1 MLQIKHSIVASHEQ
15 QDIIEYQLIAANGF
29 QVNLLN
35 YGGIIRA
42 IYTPDKNG
50 KLANIV
56 AYHEQFEPENDGHL
70 GAITGRIAGRIAG
83 GKFNLDGKDYQLAL
97 NNGVNNLHAGPNGLD
112 KKIWLVSELND
123 GVELTYFSP
132 AGECGFPANVEF
144 KVRYRISAEY
154 RLSIEYF
161 ASCDAPTLLNLTNH
175 SYFDLSAGV
184 NSLGMELTV
193 PAESF
198 AEVDASGCVTG
209 TISSVVNTPFD
220 FRQAKPLGR
229 DIHQAHTQLELANQG
244 YDHPF
249 ILTPDLP
256 IKLVD
261 PLSQRYL
268 NVTTTENCCVVYSGN
283 FRPIKH
289 SSLCLETQKMPNA
302 INWPEYRQQVIFN
315 PTKPYFSQTEWQFGV
330 LNESA

>member
-1 MLQIKHSIVASHEQ
+1 MLQIKHSVIATHEQ
-15 QDIIEYQLIAANGF
+15 QNIIEYQLIAANGF

-50 KLANIV
+50 TLANIV
-56 AYHEQFEPENDGHL
+56 SSYEQFEPTNLGHL

-97 NNGVNNLHAGPNGLD
+97 NNGVNNLHGGPNGLD
-112 KKIWLVSELND
+112 KKIWNVNELSD

-161 ASCDAPTLLNLTNH
+161 ASCDAPTVLNLTNH

-184 NSLGMELTV
+184 NPLGMELAV
-193 PAESF
+193 AAESF
-198 AEVDASGCVTG
+198 AEIDASGCVTG
-209 TISSVVNTPFD
+209 TISSVVDTPFD

-229 DIHQAHTQLELANQG
+229 DIYQDHPQLELAKQG

-249 ILTPDLP
+249 ILNPNP
-256 IKLVD
+256 QIKLVD
-261 PLSQRYL
+261 PLSRRYL
-268 NVTTTENCCVVYSGN
+268 HVTTTENCCVVYSGN

-289 SSLCLETQKMPNA
+289 SGLCLETQKMPNA
-302 INWPEYRQQVIFN
+302 INWPEYQQQVIFS

>member
-1 MLQIKHSIVASHEQ
+1 MLQITHSIIAVHEQ
-15 QDIIEYQLIAANGF
+15 QNIIEYQLIATNGF

-42 IYTPDKNG
+42 IYTPDKDGN
-50 KLANIV
+50 LANV
-56 AYHEQFEPENDGHL
+56 VSCHERFEPENDGYL
-70 GAITGRIAGRIAG
+70 GAITGRVAGRIAD
-83 GKFNLDGKDYQLAL
+83 GKFHLDGKDYQLAL

-112 KKIWLVSELND
+112 KKIWRVTEIND
-123 GVELTYFSP
+123 GVELNYFSP
-132 AGECGFPANVEF
+132 AGESGFPANVEF

-175 SYFDLSAGV
+175 SYFDLSAGT
-184 NSLGMELTV
+184 NTLDLELEI

-198 AEVDASGCVTG
+198 AEINASGCVSG
-209 TISSVVNTPFD
+209 TISAVENTPFD
-220 FRQAKPLGR
+220 FRRAKPLGR
-229 DIHQAHTQLELANQG
+229 DIYQAHPQLELAQQG

-249 ILTPDLP
+249 MLNPNAV

-261 PLSQRYL
+261 PSSLRYL
-268 NVTTTENCCVVYSGN
+268 YLTTTENCCVVYSGN

-289 SSLCLETQKMPNA
+289 SGLCLETQKIPNA
-302 INWPEYRQQVIFN
+302 INWPEYRQQVIFS
-315 PTKPYFSQTEWQFGV
+315 PSKPYFSQTEWQFGV
-330 LNESA
+330 LNEPA